1 MLYSSAYYLTRLWG
15 DNFKNQWLAYYTD
28 KNDYTEKPFMLW
40 QATSSGKVDGVPGFV
55 DIDILYKNK
64 IK

>member
-1 MLYSSAYYLTRLWG
+1 
-15 DNFKNQWLAYYTD
+15 
-28 KNDYTEKPFMLW
+28 MLW

-64 IK
+64 IKWVINYYSFLIAFRYFEVYCYY